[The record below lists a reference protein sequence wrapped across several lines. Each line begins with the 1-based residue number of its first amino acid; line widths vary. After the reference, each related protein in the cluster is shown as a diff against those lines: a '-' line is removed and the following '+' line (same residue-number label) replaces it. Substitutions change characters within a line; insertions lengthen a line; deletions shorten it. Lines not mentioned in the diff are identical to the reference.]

1 MKKLVTIA
9 CVIMVLCLVSITFAE
24 QVSGEAKEMQKKSD
38 AFFIIVDTLTL
49 FFILMAAVFGVQLYR
64 FMRGGEMTHSW
75 RWLIGAAILFSAG
88 KIIELAHLAGDL
100 PSYDWQLRLIY
111 LFVALFIALG
121 FFRQKKILT

>member
-9 CVIMVLCLVSITFAE
+9 CIIILLSLVSVAFAE
-24 QVSGEAKEMQKKSD
+24 QMTGGDKEMQKRSD
-38 AFFIIVDTLTL
+38 AFFIVVDTLTL
-49 FFILMAAVFGVQLYR
+49 FFILIAAVFGVQLYR
-64 FMRGGEMTHSW
+64 FMRGGEMTYSW

-111 LFVALFIALG
+111 MFVALFIALG